1 MAYFFR
7 YSRKGGC
14 KMRTSRISGSSVR
27 VYRKN
32 HNLPTADQAMF
43 HSNMQQRLHQHL
55 EQRSKKKKEK
65 MKQQHKLVN
74 QKSRL
79 IVKGILFAN
88 EKSPQIHNQ
97 LLQNAQ
103 MIHTSTKMK
112 VRNHVYKNSI

>member
-1 MAYFFR
+1 
-7 YSRKGGC
+7 
-14 KMRTSRISGSSVR
+14 MRTSRISGSSVKI
-27 VYRKN
+27 YRKN

-43 HSNMQQRLHQHL
+43 HSNMQQGLHQHL

-65 MKQQHKLVN
+65 MKQHKLVN
-74 QKSRL
+74 QKGRL
-79 IVKGILFAN
+79 IVKGILFAD

-112 VRNHVYKNSI
+112 VRNHVYQNSI